1 MLRVMTSEYASHE
14 QFNGEPPKEIKK
26 QRNAQRSQFSK
37 IRRARTRDCQVRYSS
52 EIRLTRMTTST
63 IDPNLPLIDL
73 HRHLDG
79 SVRLETILD
88 LARQHGVQLPADT
101 VEGLRPYVEVTDP
114 QPGLMAFIGKM
125 LWATRVLANGD
136 ACRRIARENVEDAK
150 REGIDYLEL
159 RFSPWFMAEP
169 HGLDPRGVIEG
180 VVEGIAEGVEAT
192 GVEVNLIGILSRTY
206 GAEIAHKELDALL
219 AHREHFV
226 ALDLAGDEAN
236 FPAPLFVEHF
246 AKGRDAGWRVTV
258 HAGEAGG
265 PQSVW
270 DAIRL
275 LGAERIGHCTR
286 ALEDPA
292 LVDFLLEN
300 HIPIEANL
308 TSNVHTSTVP
318 NLASHPLRHMLDRGL
333 RASINT
339 DDPGVSAID
348 LHHELEIAAPAAGL
362 TTEQIRQ
369 AQINALEAAFLSEEK
384 KRGLK
389 VKRQDA
395 AI

>member
-1 MLRVMTSEYASHE
+1 MSGLSM
-14 QFNGEPPKEIKK
+14 
-26 QRNAQRSQFSK
+26 
-37 IRRARTRDCQVRYSS
+37 
-52 EIRLTRMTTST
+52 
-63 IDPNLPLIDL
+63 IDPTLPFIDL

-79 SVRLETILD
+79 SFRLETILD
-88 LARQHGVQLPADT
+88 LARQHGVTLPGTT
-101 VEGLRPYVEVTDP
+101 VEELRPHVQVTEP

-125 LWATRVLANGD
+125 LWLTRVLADGE

-159 RFSPWFMAEP
+159 RFSPWFMGEP
-169 HGLDPRGVIEG
+169 HGLDPREVIEG
-180 VVEGIAEGVEAT
+180 VVQGIAEGVAAT
-192 GVEVNLIGILSRTY
+192 GVRVNLIGILSRTY

-246 AKGRDAGWRVTV
+246 AKGRDAGWRITV

-265 PQSVW
+265 PASVW

-275 LGAERIGHCTR
+275 LGAERIGHAAR

-292 LVDFLLEN
+292 LVDFLLEKR
-300 HIPIEANL
+300 IPIEANL

-318 NLASHPLRHMLDRGL
+318 DLPSHPLRQMLAHGL
-333 RASINT
+333 IASINT

-348 LHHELEIAAPAAGL
+348 LRHEFEIAAPAAGL
-362 TTEQIRQ
+362 SREQMRQ
-369 AQINALEAAFLSEEK
+369 AQINALETAFLSEEEK
-384 KRGLK
+384 
-389 VKRQDA
+389 A
-395 AI
+395 ALMANRRRAETS